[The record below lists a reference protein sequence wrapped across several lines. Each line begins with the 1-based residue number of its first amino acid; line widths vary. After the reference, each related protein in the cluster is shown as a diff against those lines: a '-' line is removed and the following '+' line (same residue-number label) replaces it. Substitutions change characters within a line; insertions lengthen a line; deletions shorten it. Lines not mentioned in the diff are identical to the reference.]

1 MGKTDSNI
9 HQIVPKNNL
18 EKTLNEMSESQLKGG
33 ANPFD
38 TLKMLTSVFEV
49 NIQSDFWLQPRFSF
63 TDSDNSGQIL
73 RVFLTCRQSAS
84 CFILNGRSK
93 KSYIFLSIFQMVD
106 ACFGHKDMQTLL
118 HDPNTKFDAVIVI
131 PFFGNE
137 AGYYLAHR
145 FKAPL
150 ILYFT
155 GQVSVSWVDDA
166 MGQPHNTAYLPTAV
180 LPFTSEMTF
189 FQRVINTFGNF
200 VFHRILRNTYILGN
214 DLKILQKYFPGEE
227 IPDLTEIE
235 KNASLT
241 LSFSHPLIMDGWRPY
256 VPNFVSLGMM
266 NCKGVD
272 KLPPD
277 NKIGQFLDNAKEGV
291 IYVSFGSVI
300 SASLMSEEKRLSFL
314 SSFSKLKQKVLWKW
328 ETETMVD
335 QPSNVMLSKW
345 LPQQEVL
352 AHPNVKLFITHGG
365 QSSFQETL
373 CHKKPVVSNKKDNW
387 TRIVC
392 KN

>member
-1 MGKTDSNI
+1 
-9 HQIVPKNNL
+9 
-18 EKTLNEMSESQLKGG
+18 
-33 ANPFD
+33 
-38 TLKMLTSVFEV
+38 
-49 NIQSDFWLQPRFSF
+49 
-63 TDSDNSGQIL
+63 
-73 RVFLTCRQSAS
+73 
-84 CFILNGRSK
+84 
-93 KSYIFLSIFQMVD
+93 MVD

-291 IYVSFGSVI
+291 IYVSFEVGDRNNGGPTKQCDAVQVVAAARSTCSSQCQTLHHSWWSVQLPRD
-300 SASLMSEEKRLSFL
+300 SVPQEASGE
-314 SSFSKLKQKVLWKW
+314 Q
-328 ETETMVD
+328 
-335 QPSNVMLSKW
+335 
-345 LPQQEVL
+345 
-352 AHPNVKLFITHGG
+352 
-365 QSSFQETL
+365 
-373 CHKKPVVSNKKDNW
+373 
-387 TRIVC
+387 
-392 KN
+392 